1 MTTKVL
7 IVDDEESITTL
18 IDHHLNQ
25 EGYMTTIVHDGESAI
40 QSLYNN
46 SYDLVVLDLMLP
58 KLSGI
63 KVCETMRLNQDDTPV
78 IMLTA
83 KGEEA
88 DKIKGL
94 NVGADD
100 YLTKPF
106 SPKELV
112 ARIQAVLRRLNR
124 VQTESRKVIN
134 IQDVEIHEDYYE
146 VYKQGEH
153 VSFTRKEFELLLY
166 LAKQIGKPVK
176 REVLLRDIWDFD
188 YIGDTRIVDVH
199 ISHLREKLEDDPK
212 KPTLIKTVRGVG
224 YKIEGLT

>member
-1 MTTKVL
+1 MTIKVL

-18 IDHHLNQ
+18 IEHHLNQ

-40 QSLYNN
+40 QSLDHN
-46 SYDLVVLDLMLP
+46 SFDLVVLDLMLP

-63 KVCETMRLNQDDTPV
+63 KVCEKMRSNQNDTPV

-83 KGEEA
+83 KGEEE

-112 ARIQAVLRRLNR
+112 ARIQAVLRRFNR
-124 VQTESRKVIN
+124 GETESRKVIN

-146 VYKQGEH
+146 VYKQGKH

-224 YKIEGLT
+224 YKIEG

>member
-1 MTTKVL
+1 MSIKVL

-18 IDHHLNQ
+18 IKHHLDQ
-25 EGYMTTIVHDGESAI
+25 AGFESIVVYDGETAI
-40 QSLYNN
+40 NKLHSEKF
-46 SYDLVVLDLMLP
+46 DLVVLDLMLP
-58 KLSGI
+58 KISGVE
-63 KVCETMRLNQDDTPV
+63 VCKQMRNLEDETPV

-83 KGEEA
+83 KATED
-88 DKIKGL
+88 DKITGL

-112 ARIQAVLRRLNR
+112 ARIYAVLRRFK
-124 VQTESRKVIN
+124 QTKREDQNSIIIKDI
-134 IQDVEIHEDYYE
+134 EIFEDRYE
-146 VYKQGEH
+146 VYKNGGP

-176 REVLLRDIWDFD
+176 RELLLKDIWDFE
-188 YIGDTRIVDVH
+188 YVGDTRIVDVH
-199 ISHLREKLEDDPK
+199 ISHLREKLEDTPK

-224 YKIEGLT
+224 YKIEG